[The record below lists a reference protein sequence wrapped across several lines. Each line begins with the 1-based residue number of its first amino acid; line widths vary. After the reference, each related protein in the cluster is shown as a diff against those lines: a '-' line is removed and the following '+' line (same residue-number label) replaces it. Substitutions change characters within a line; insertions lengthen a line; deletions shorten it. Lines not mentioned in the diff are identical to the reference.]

1 MSEPRSIESIVNS
14 IINLQEERASVP
26 PELRIEIDKRIAM
39 FEGMLNDMT
48 IKRKLELWQG

>member
-14 IINLQEERASVP
+14 IIHLEEERASVP
-26 PELRIEIDKRIAM
+26 PELRVEIDKRIAM

-48 IKRKLELWQG
+48 ITRRLELWQG